1 MTSPGAAVFV
11 TALHRRVPTL
21 VTGGSGAVDADRRAS
36 LAAIAR
42 CGCPVVCFVARDTL
56 GAHEEAFRATAPNIA
71 CRPLEDVAAPARLT
85 LLRRVLDADPGVA
98 SAFWIDAGLADVRVI
113 STRYTTAASLA
124 VGRYHD
130 VGRAFPSLLV
140 DRLKAA
146 AGSRVLA
153 LACTSGAI
161 GPLHPSDD
169 AGAVRGTGEV
179 VVAALFGG
187 SRASLAR
194 LGAAVDADH
203 SGLTTDAEVGSD
215 ERVLTRALGEHPQLF
230 HALRFDT
237 WQHEGWPA
245 YDPLRRS
252 FSGIF
257 DTLLQPPPSWPA
269 PSLPSSVVA
278 RPTAPPTSRDDIFDQ
293 ALHRLGLANYDVRFV
308 QVGAMDGVSFDDF
321 HGYVRMY
328 GWAGL
333 LVEPMPWHFE
343 RLRAAYACLDPDGT
357 RYRFERAAI
366 AEADG
371 TLRMLAIDP
380 AAVDDGRVAACFG
393 GMSAIW
399 PPRNGLASEGDAAVV
414 AQWGRAIDVPSLSLA
429 TLLTRHDVRR
439 IDVLCIDAE
448 GWDFRILRQLDV
460 SRWRPLVI
468 RCEWVN
474 LDADE
479 QRQVLEWL
487 HERDYVTCVS
497 GQNLDA
503 VARAMWAAIE
513 GGAPIVVAGGGVPR
527 SHALTLVCHVAPAGD
542 SAAAI
547 GAAVARDVEPW
558 RRVGLPLVVFAEG
571 PHVAGGRAALD
582 VPDVV
587 WVARDLGAMAAG
599 LSNSGA
605 SGPDAEAAR
614 AAMLAPLLLHD
625 AAIINPFATDACLW
639 VPSPGAWPRGPRW
652 APPVAAW
659 RSGLEADGRYHIVRV
674 ADGAAASGTGSH
686 HVMGGTVAAIRAVNG
701 RMYQALA
708 AADRSDDAALRYRTL
723 AESCPGLIAWQ

>member
-1 MTSPGAAVFV
+1 MTPPGSAVLV
-11 TALHRRVPTL
+11 TALHHRVPAL
-21 VTGGSGAVDADRRAS
+21 VLGGAGDVGADRRAA

-42 CGCPVVCFVARDTL
+42 CGCPVVCFVPPDTL
-56 GAHEEAFRATAPNIA
+56 AAHQTAFRATAPSIA
-71 CRPLEDVAAPARLT
+71 CRPLEDVDAPARIT
-85 LLRRVLDADPGVA
+85 LLRRVLDVDPGVA
-98 SAFWIDAGLADVRVI
+98 AAFWIDAGLADVRVI

-124 VGRYHD
+124 AGRYHD
-130 VGRAFPSLLV
+130 VERAFPSLLV
-140 DRLKAA
+140 DRLRAA
-146 AGSRVLA
+146 AGSRVVA
-153 LACTSGAI
+153 LVCTAGAI
-161 GPLHPSDD
+161 GPALRSDD
-169 AGAVRGTGEV
+169 AGVVGEKGEV

-194 LGAAVDADH
+194 LGALVDADDR
-203 SGLTTDAEVGSD
+203 GLTTDAEAGSD
-215 ERVLTRALGEHPQLF
+215 ECVLTRIRGAHPELF
-230 HALRFDT
+230 HDVTFDT
-237 WQHEGWPA
+237 WQHEAWPA
-245 YDPLRRS
+245 HDPSLRS

-257 DTLLQPPPSWPA
+257 DTLLQPPPSWPT
-269 PSLPSSVVA
+269 PRLPSAVVA
-278 RPTAPPTSRDDIFDQ
+278 RPTVAPTSRDDIFDQ
-293 ALHRLGLANYDVRFV
+293 ALHRLGLSRYDVRFV

-343 RLRAAYACLDPDGT
+343 RLRAAYARLDPDGT

-366 AEADG
+366 AEVDG
-371 TLRMLAIDP
+371 TVRMLTIDP
-380 AAVDDGRVAACFG
+380 AAVDDGRIAACFG

-414 AQWGRAIDVPSLSLA
+414 AAWGRAIDVPALSLA
-429 TLLTRHDVRR
+429 TLLARHDVRR

-479 QRQVLEWL
+479 QRQVLAWL
-487 HERDYVTCVS
+487 HDRDYVTCVS

-503 VARAMWAAIE
+503 VSRAMWAAIAGE
-513 GGAPIVVAGGGVPR
+513 APIVMAGGGAAR
-527 SHALTLVCHVAPAGD
+527 SHALTLVCHAAPAGD
-542 SAAAI
+542 SPAAMR
-547 GAAVARDVEPW
+547 AAVAREVEPW
-558 RRVGLPLVVFAEG
+558 RRFGLPVVVFADA
-571 PHVAGGRAALD
+571 PHVAGFRAVLD
-582 VPDVV
+582 APDVV

-599 LSNSGA
+599 LSNAGA
-605 SGPDAEAAR
+605 GGPDDETAR
-614 AAMLAPLLLHD
+614 AALLAPMLLHD

-639 VPSPGAWPRGPRW
+639 VPSPGAWPREPRW

-659 RSGLEADGRYHIVRV
+659 RSRLESDGRYHIVAV
-674 ADGAAASGTGSH
+674 SDGAAAPGVGSH
-686 HVMGGTVAAIRAVNG
+686 HVLGGTVAAIRAVNG

-708 AADRSDDAALRYRTL
+708 AADRSGDAARLYRTL
-723 AESCPGLIAWQ
+723 AGSCRGLIAWQ